1 MQKHR
6 HEDIALTFP
15 TIQDGP
21 GACGKN
27 KCQRV
32 ALAPS
37 SVRPRPDSR
46 LGVVVYNGTPR
57 ASFIIQYH
65 VTVVKNLVVGE
76 YHQMKAMQ
84 EFLVPPNDGRDRLL
98 EIGILAN
105 LLPQKI
111 PWCQKDLK
119 VLGPSV
125 DDDL

>member
-15 TIQDGP
+15 PIQDGP
-21 GACGKN
+21 GPCGKN
-27 KCQRV
+27 KCQHV
-32 ALAPS
+32 VLAPS

-57 ASFIIQYH
+57 AFFIIQYH

-84 EFLVPPNDGRDRLL
+84 ELFEAPNNGRDRLL
-98 EIGILAN
+98 EIEILAN
-105 LLPQKI
+105 LLPQKY
-111 PWCQKDLK
+111 
-119 VLGPSV
+119 LGAKKT
-125 DDDL
+125 

>member
-15 TIQDGP
+15 PIQDGP

-27 KCQRV
+27 KCQHAV
-32 ALAPS
+32 LAPS

-84 EFLVPPNDGRDRLL
+84 EFLGAPT
-98 EIGILAN
+98 N
-105 LLPQKI
+105 L
-111 PWCQKDLK
+111 DN
-119 VLGPSV
+119 SSEH
-125 DDDL
+125 